1 MTAFSRHARGSKQ
14 KRGTTNKKQAKAR
27 DKRMAKK
34 AAAAARPA
42 AEAMA
47 DLAEPEEEAAVCK
60 RDAAQ
65 DRSQLG
71 CGGTEEAQEEVT

>member
-1 MTAFSRHARGSKQ
+1 MG
-14 KRGTTNKKQAKAR
+14 
-27 DKRMAKK
+27 AKK
-34 AAAAARPA
+34 AAAAARTA